1 MVKKLLL
8 PVTAFLASLFAVS
21 LPAAIEL
28 LPAAAAAPSASSFAL
43 VSKSK
48 EAAPFVLPPNPP
60 EVVRIAARDL
70 AADIE
75 RVTGVR
81 PEVLN
86 TPPASGPRILISLAP
101 PSLSHRW
108 EAFQLSATAD
118 TLTVSGS
125 DPRGLAY
132 GLYELSRRIGV
143 SPWNWWADVPVVHR
157 DTLAL
162 SLGTEPIDQPAVK
175 YRGIF
180 LNDEDWGLVPWAA
193 KTHEPDVGNLGP
205 KTYSKLFELMLRLR
219 ANTLWPG
226 MHPTTTPF
234 FKVPGNAAA
243 ADRYAIILGSSH
255 AEPMLRNNVGEW
267 TAPKDDYNYIKNR
280 DGVHT
285 YWEQRVKERTSGESL
300 FTLGMRGIHDSAIVG
315 PKTQSER
322 IATVEQIISDQ
333 RALLARY
340 LGKGD
345 PTRVG
350 QIFVPYKE
358 VLEDYNAGLKI
369 PDDVALVWPDDNFG
383 YIRRFGTAAEQKR
396 AGGLGVY
403 YHASYLGAPLPWLWL
418 DSLPPA
424 LVWTEMM
431 KAYEHG
437 ARTVWIVNVG
447 DLKNTERST
456 EFFLNLAW
464 HADRTSPDAPAQF
477 LATTAA
483 RDFGPQHASAIAS
496 ILARHQSLAFAR
508 KPEHLSWSLPKAP
521 YQPTPLTD
529 SEIQT
534 RLADYAA
541 LLRDTETVAAS
552 LPANAQDA
560 FFELIAYPV
569 ASAAAANDRYFKSEL
584 ARRLKVR
591 GDEPAARTAFA
602 DSEAAA
608 LRITELTRRYNEAIA
623 GGKWRGIVMVNGL
636 SKRDWPSFQLPP
648 VLPLDDAT
656 ALAAV
661 TTQESARRAVSVANS
676 SKLTAHS
683 SGDFVEIAGLVS
695 LHAGHFTS
703 KTDVP
708 GGGWRSIPGLGRTG
722 SAVTVLPSTLKG
734 APRLSYRFHVST
746 GGPATL
752 RVRLLPTHPLVSGQG
767 LRFAIALDDGQ
778 PITLAV
784 KTGFDPKSTAWKERV
799 LSNATEVSFTF
810 PAPLTPGTHTLHLV
824 AVDAGVV
831 IDKFVIDL
839 GGLTPSYDGPPE
851 TRAP

>member
-1 MVKKLLL
+1 
-8 PVTAFLASLFAVS
+8 
-21 LPAAIEL
+21 
-28 LPAAAAAPSASSFAL
+28 
-43 VSKSK
+43 
-48 EAAPFVLPPNPP
+48 
-60 EVVRIAARDL
+60 
-70 AADIE
+70 
-75 RVTGVR
+75 
-81 PEVLN
+81 
-86 TPPASGPRILISLAP
+86 
-101 PSLSHRW
+101 
-108 EAFQLSATAD
+108 
-118 TLTVSGS
+118 
-125 DPRGLAY
+125 
-132 GLYELSRRIGV
+132 
-143 SPWNWWADVPVVHR
+143 
-157 DTLAL
+157 
-162 SLGTEPIDQPAVK
+162 
-175 YRGIF
+175 
-180 LNDEDWGLVPWAA
+180 NDEDWGLVPWAA

-267 TAPKDDYNYIKNR
+267 TASKDDYNYVKNPA
-280 DGVHT
+280 GVLA
-285 YWEQRVKERTSGESL
+285 YWKQRVKERTSGESL

-315 PKTQSER
+315 PKSQPER
-322 IATVEQIISDQ
+322 IATVETIIADQ
-333 RALLARY
+333 RALLARH

-383 YIRRFGTAAEQKR
+383 YIRRFGTSAEQKR
-396 AGGLGVY
+396 RGGLGVY

-418 DSLPPA
+418 DTLPPA
-424 LVWTEMM
+424 LVWTEMT

-456 EFFLNLAW
+456 EFFLDLAW
-464 HADRTSPDAPAQF
+464 HAARTSPDAPSQF
-477 LATTAA
+477 LAATAA
-483 RDFGPQHASAIAS
+483 RDFGAPNASAIAS
-496 ILARHQSLAFAR
+496 ILARHQALAFAR
-508 KPEHLSWSLPKAP
+508 KPEHLSWSLPKTP

-529 SEIQT
+529 TEIHT
-534 RLADYAA
+534 RLADYAT
-541 LLRDTETVAAS
+541 LLRDTETVAAA

-560 FFELIAYPV
+560 FFELVAYPV
-569 ASAAAANDRYFKSEL
+569 ASAAAANERYFKAEL

-591 GDEPAARTAFA
+591 GDEPAARAAFA

-608 LRITELTRRYNEAIA
+608 LRITELTRRYNEDIA

-648 VLPLDDAT
+648 VLPLDDAP
-656 ALAAV
+656 ALSAV
-661 TTQESARRAVSVANS
+661 TTQESTLRPPSSVLRPPSSAR
-676 SKLTAHS
+676 
-683 SGDFVEIAGLVS
+683 SGDFIETAGLVS

-703 KTDVP
+703 QTDIP

-722 SAVTVLPSTLKG
+722 SAVTVLPSTLQG
-734 APRLSYRFHVST
+734 SPRLSYRFHLST

-784 KTGFDPKSTAWKERV
+784 KTGFDPKSSAWKDRV
-799 LSNATEVSFTF
+799 LSNVTEVSLAL
-810 PAPLTPGTHTLHLV
+810 PALTPGAHTLHLV

-839 GGLTPSYDGPPE
+839 GGLTPSYDGPSE
-851 TRAP
+851 TRVP

>member
-1 MVKKLLL
+1 MVKKILL
-8 PVTAFLASLFAVS
+8 PVTAFLAPLFAVS
-21 LPAAIEL
+21 LPAAVEL
-28 LPAAAAAPSASSFAL
+28 LPDNATPSAPSFAL

-143 SPWNWWADVPVVHR
+143 SPWNWWADVPVTHR

-267 TAPKDDYNYIKNR
+267 TASKDDYNYVKNPA
-280 DGVHT
+280 GVLA
-285 YWEQRVKERTSGESL
+285 YWKQRVKERTSGESL

-383 YIRRFGTAAEQKR
+383 YIRRFGTPAEQKR
-396 AGGLGVY
+396 RGGLGVY

-418 DSLPPA
+418 DTLPPA
-424 LVWTEMM
+424 LVWTEMT

-456 EFFLNLAW
+456 EFFLDLAW
-464 HADRTSPDAPAQF
+464 HAARTSPDAPSQF
-477 LATTAA
+477 LAATAA
-483 RDFGPQHASAIAS
+483 RDFGAPNASAIAS
-496 ILARHQSLAFAR
+496 ILARHQALAFAR
-508 KPEHLSWSLPKAP
+508 KPEHLSWSLPKTP

-529 SEIQT
+529 TEIHT
-534 RLADYAA
+534 RLADYAT
-541 LLRDTETVAAS
+541 LLRDTETVAAA

-560 FFELIAYPV
+560 FFELVAYPV
-569 ASAAAANDRYFKSEL
+569 ASAAAANERYFKAEL

-591 GDEPAARTAFA
+591 GDEPAARAAFA

-608 LRITELTRRYNEAIA
+608 LRITELTRRYNEDIA

-661 TTQESARRAVSVANS
+661 TAQEAARPNRVGEAVYAAIN
-676 SKLTAHS
+676 
-683 SGDFVEIAGLVS
+683 
-695 LHAGHFTS
+695 AGHFTT

-722 SAVTVLPSTLKG
+722 SAVTVLPSTLQG
-734 APRLSYRFHVST
+734 SPRLSYRFHLST

-784 KTGFDPKSTAWKERV
+784 KTGFDPKSSAWKDRV
-799 LSNATEVSFTF
+799 LSNVTEVSLAL
-810 PAPLTPGTHTLHLV
+810 PALTPGAHTLHLV

-839 GGLTPSYDGPPE
+839 GGLTPSYDGPSE
-851 TRAP
+851 TRVP

>member
-1 MVKKLLL
+1 MVQKFLLT
-8 PVTAFLASLFAVS
+8 VTAFLASLFAVS
-21 LPAAIEL
+21 LPAAVEL
-28 LPAAAAAPSASSFAL
+28 LPANQPVSAPSFAL

-48 EAAPFVLPPNPP
+48 EAAAICLPADAP
-60 EVVRIAARDL
+60 EVVRIAARDF
-70 AADIE
+70 AADVE

-81 PEVLN
+81 PALLT

-101 PSLSHRW
+101 SALSNRW

-162 SLGTEPIDQPAVK
+162 SLGTEPVDQPAVK

-180 LNDEDWGLVPWAA
+180 LNDEGWGLVPWAS
-193 KTHEPDVGNLGP
+193 KTHEPEIGNLGP
-205 KTYSKLFELMLRLR
+205 KTYGRLFELLLRLR
-219 ANTLWPG
+219 ANTLWPA
-226 MHPTTTPF
+226 MHPGTTPF
-234 FKVPGNAAA
+234 HQIPGNAAV
-243 ADRYAIILGSSH
+243 ADRYAIVLGSSH

-267 TAPKDDYNYIKNR
+267 TAPKDDYNYVKNPA
-280 DGVHT
+280 GVLA

-315 PKTQSER
+315 PKSQPER
-322 IATVEQIISDQ
+322 IATVEQIIADQ

-358 VLEDYNAGLKI
+358 VLEDYNAGLKV

-383 YIRRFGTAAEQKR
+383 YIRRFGTPAEQAR
-396 AGGLGVY
+396 TGGLGVY
-403 YHASYLGAPLPWLWL
+403 YHASYLGAPLPWLWI

-456 EFFLNLAW
+456 EFFLDLAW
-464 HADRTSPDAPAQF
+464 HTDRTSPDAASQF
-477 LATTAA
+477 ITATAA
-483 RDFGPQHASAIAS
+483 RDFGAANASAIAS

-508 KPEHLSWSLPKAP
+508 KPEHLSWSLPKAS

-529 SEIQT
+529 AEIHT
-534 RLADYAA
+534 RLAAYAS
-541 LLRDTETVAAS
+541 LLRDTEAVSAA

-560 FFELIAYPV
+560 FFELVAYPV
-569 ASAAAANDRYFKSEL
+569 ASAATANDRYFKAEL

-591 GDEPAARTAFA
+591 GDEPAALAAFA
-602 DSEAAA
+602 DSAAA
-608 LRITELTRRYNEAIA
+608 ARRIDELTRRYNEDTA

-661 TTQESARRAVSVANS
+661 TAQESARPNRVGEAVYA
-676 SKLTAHS
+676 AI
-683 SGDFVEIAGLVS
+683 D
-695 LHAGHFTS
+695 AGHFTS

-708 GGGWRSIPGLGRTG
+708 GGGWCSIPGLGRTG
-722 SAVTVLPSTLKG
+722 SAVTVLPSTLQG
-734 APRLSYRFHVST
+734 APRLSYRFHLAT

-778 PITLAV
+778 LVPLAV
-784 KTGFDPKSTAWKERV
+784 TSGFDLKSAAWKERV

-810 PAPLTPGTHTLHLV
+810 PAPLTPGEHTLHLV
-824 AVDAGVV
+824 AVDTGVV

-839 GGLTPSYDGPPE
+839 GGLTPSYDGPSE